1 MSIPVY
7 SMLPAVEEWIME
19 RGWTRAYTRVS
30 DVGLGWH
37 ILYFVAFMTSVEFG
51 VYWMHRLLH
60 DIKPGYKYAPI
71 SVNTEIRRKCSCYI
85 GSFLHTHKCL
95 VITIKS

>member
-1 MSIPVY
+1 MHSHRAFQFDQYRPVQVACMSIPVY
-7 SMLPAVEEWIME
+7 AMLPAAEEWVME

-37 ILYFVAFMTSVEFG
+37 LAYFAAFMASVEFG

-60 DIKPGYKYAPI
+60 DVKSGYK
-71 SVNTEIRRKCSCYI
+71 
-85 GSFLHTHKCL
+85 
-95 VITIKS
+95 